1 MIKVEGTIIS
11 LDVFEKHFI
20 CDLNACKGA
29 CCVEG
34 DSGAPIT
41 IKEEKKLKKNYKNIK
56 PYMRKQGIL
65 EIENKGVGVLDFE
78 GELTT
83 PLVKGRECAFVFYEN
98 EISKCAIE
106 KAYLDGKTDFKK
118 PISCHLF
125 PIRVKKYLDFDAIN
139 YEKIKICKP
148 ARKCGVKSEIRVY
161 EYLKEPLIRKY
172 GKKWYQDLLHIS
184 KLIFDVKSDMKKR
197 KS

>member
-1 MIKVEGTIIS
+1 MIQVDDKIIS
-11 LDVFEKHFI
+11 DDVFEKHFV

-41 IKEEKKLKKNYKNIK
+41 MNEEKKLKKIYKNIK
-56 PYMRKQGIL
+56 PYMRKEGIL
-65 EIENKGVGVLDFE
+65 EIEKKGVAILDFE

-83 PLVKGRECAFVFYEN
+83 PLVNDRECAFVFYEN
-98 EISKCAIE
+98 KISKCAIE
-106 KAYLDGKTDFKK
+106 KAYLEGKTDFKK

-184 KLIFDVKSDMKKR
+184 KLIFDVKSDMKKS